1 MLNSGRNRWK
11 ARVSR
16 ATTSTD
22 SLGRRQN
29 TFTTAGYLRCDIREN
44 GSAEQVYAD
53 GVAVV
58 GSWEVRCRWQ
68 DIGRL
73 TITELDRLTVR
84 SKLLRIESIVNLD
97 ERDRVAVIQC
107 REVV

>member
-1 MLNSGRNRWK
+1 MISGGRLRWK
-11 ARVSR
+11 ARVNR

-22 SLGRRQN
+22 NMGRRQN
-29 TFTTAGYLRCDIREN
+29 TYTTAGYVRVDLREA

-58 GSWEVRCRWQ
+58 GQWEVRCRWQ
-68 DIGRL
+68 DVGRL

-84 SKLLRIESIVNLD
+84 NKLLRIESIVNLD
-97 ERDRVAVIQC
+97 ERDRVAVISC
-107 REVV
+107 REVN